1 MAIIQ
6 VHVGKNIIENVLIDG
21 GSKVNIIIVNLR
33 IQLGFPKPN
42 PAPYNLLM
50 ANQTITKQLG
60 LIKDLK
66 IFVHGIPYTI
76 TFIVINSSVINSIYL
91 MLLKCP
97 WLRDAK
103 IFHDWGTNT
112 IIIHGTSM
120 VQTISITK
128 KLGVQTKRP
137 KILICYDFH
146 SRVLIEKEDIMFTTN
161 WNHRSTYS
169 Y

>member
-1 MAIIQ
+1 VAIIQ

-103 IFHDWGTNT
+103 IFHDWGTNIVT
-112 IIIHGTSM
+112 ILKTRIVRNIY
-120 VQTISITK
+120 VTK
-128 KLGVQTKRP
+128 KLGAQTKRP
-137 KILICYDFH
+137 KALVCYDFH
-146 SRVLIEKEDIMFTTN
+146 FGNII
-161 WNHRSTYS
+161 
-169 Y
+169 